1 MIRSWKKYPT
11 LYAIF
16 PLVNR
21 QLTIEIIIR
30 SIVDNYVITFFILE
44 KKKWLL
50 KKKKNIADILSYI
63 FHYSGLLLPRIITH
77 Q

>member
-1 MIRSWKKYPT
+1 MIRRWKKYPT

-50 KKKKNIADILSYI
+50 KKKKNIADILS
-63 FHYSGLLLPRIITH
+63 
-77 Q
+77 